1 MNLLIHD
8 LPVLYERIIPKSA
21 RRDTAIIATDSGSH
35 AIHACK
41 GCFDCW
47 VKTPA
52 HCDIRDDYA
61 DMGRLLAACARL
73 IVISR
78 CCYGGYSPFV
88 SRVLGR
94 SLAYVLPYFVTRN
107 GEFHHP
113 GRYDNS
119 PDFKA
124 HLYGQTT
131 AREQETARKLVERNG
146 VNLLLSNV
154 EVHFYA
160 TADNIGAVLA

>member
-8 LPVLYERIIPKSA
+8 LPVLHERIVPERA
-21 RRDTAIIATDSGSH
+21 RRDTTIIAHDSGTH

-52 HCDIRDDYA
+52 HCNIRDDHA
-61 DMGRLLAACARL
+61 DMGRLLAESERL
-73 IVISR
+73 ILISQ
-78 CCYGGYSPFV
+78 CCYGGYSPFI

-94 SLAYVLPYFVTRN
+94 SIAYILPYFVTRN
-107 GEFHHP
+107 GQFHHP
-113 GRYDNS
+113 GRYDHTL
-119 PDFKA
+119 DFKV
-124 HLYGQTT
+124 HLYGETT
-131 AREQETARKLVERNG
+131 TREQETARKLVERNSI
-146 VNLLLSNV
+146 NLLLSNV

-160 TADNIGAVLA
+160 TPDDIGAVA